1 MLCNHMDCS
10 LPGSS
15 VHGDSPGKNTG
26 VGCMPSSRGSSQ
38 PRDQTQV
45 SHTAGGFFTIWA
57 TSSRK
62 RHNIVIIIPR
72 FNESKSSAHFL
83 AEIKLL
89 QALTLTGRMPSPR
102 GEPWLQAATSQ
113 LLWWCELGWSV
124 CCLRDWHVVSFSR
137 ALPSRQLLLSK
148 RHWHA
153 QELKLSLSSSAQM

>member
-1 MLCNHMDCS
+1 MLCDHMDCS
-10 LPGSS
+10 PPGSS

-38 PRDQTQV
+38 PGDQTQV

-62 RHNIVIIIPR
+62 CHNTDIIIQR

-83 AEIKLL
+83 AFPNVGCYWKD
-89 QALTLTGRMPSPR
+89 ASPQ

-124 CCLRDWHVVSFSR
+124 CCLRDWRVLSFSR
-137 ALPSRQLLLSK
+137 ALTSRQLFLSK
-148 RHWHA
+148 RHGHA
-153 QELKLSLSSSAQM
+153 QELELSLSSSAQM